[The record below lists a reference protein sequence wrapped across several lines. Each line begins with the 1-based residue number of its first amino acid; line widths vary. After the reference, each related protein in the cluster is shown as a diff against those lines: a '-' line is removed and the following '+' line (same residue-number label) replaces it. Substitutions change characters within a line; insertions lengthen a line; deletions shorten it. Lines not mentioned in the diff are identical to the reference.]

1 MNNID
6 ASADISLM
14 KPILEKLNKD
24 NNSEEQ
30 LVVKACNF
38 ALEAHKGQKRLSG
51 EEYVNHPFAV
61 AQILA
66 DIGMDA
72 QTIAAAI
79 LHDVLEDTDT
89 TLEQLEKEFGKEIA
103 TLVDGVTKLKKLDF
117 FSKAE
122 RQAESI
128 RKMLIAMSKDVRVI
142 LIKLADRLH
151 NMRTLSFMSAEKQSL
166 IAKETLDIYAPLA
179 HRLGIFK
186 IRSEL
191 EDLSLI
197 YLEPEEYNYILGE
210 VNKIRPV
217 GQDFLGKQKA
227 VFKERLEQMNIK
239 CEVEGR
245 EKHIYSLYKK
255 MIKQNRKLSEIYD
268 FMALRIIV
276 ETIPECY
283 AALGM
288 VHTMYKPIP
297 GRFKDF
303 IAVPKVNMY
312 QSLHTTVIN
321 NEGVLFEVQIRTFE
335 MHKTAE
341 YGVAA
346 HWKYKE
352 GKTDKEFD
360 KRIAWLRELQDLQKN
375 VEDPHEFL
383 ETVQSE
389 IFSDEVFVFTPK
401 GDVITLVRGA
411 TPIDFAYKIHSKV
424 GDRCVGAKV
433 NGRIVP
439 LDNELKTGDVVEI
452 LTSNSAKGPSRD
464 WLNIARTNTAKSR
477 IRQWFKR
484 ELKEENIIK
493 GREMLD
499 RESKRQG
506 YDFYKQLAKP
516 DWLEKLFAKYSLNSI
531 EDLYSAVGYG
541 GLSTNQVLTRL
552 IEDVQNEKKQVV
564 APEPAETKKETGHA
578 KASHGIIVKGH
589 DDMLVRLA
597 HCCNPVPGDDIVGI
611 ITWGRG
617 VSVHRADCSNLVG
630 MTDDVNDRLI
640 EVRWAQPESEGY
652 NANLRII
659 AVYKTGIFAELSRI
673 ISNKGLVIVG
683 VNAKPGKNSTFIIDF
698 IIRIRDTQQL
708 YEIIN
713 HFRRVPDVIEVY
725 RG

>member
-1 MNNID
+1 MNSID

-210 VNKIRPV
+210 VNKTRPV
-217 GQDFLGKQKA
+217 RQDFLGKQKA

-477 IRQWFKR
+477 INQWFKR
-484 ELKEENIIK
+484 DTKEDNII
-493 GREMLD
+493 
-499 RESKRQG
+499 
-506 YDFYKQLAKP
+506 
-516 DWLEKLFAKYSLNSI
+516 N
-531 EDLYSAVGYG
+531 
-541 GLSTNQVLTRL
+541 
-552 IEDVQNEKKQVV
+552 
-564 APEPAETKKETGHA
+564 
-578 KASHGIIVKGH
+578 
-589 DDMLVRLA
+589 
-597 HCCNPVPGDDIVGI
+597 
-611 ITWGRG
+611 
-617 VSVHRADCSNLVG
+617 
-630 MTDDVNDRLI
+630 
-640 EVRWAQPESEGY
+640 
-652 NANLRII
+652 
-659 AVYKTGIFAELSRI
+659 
-673 ISNKGLVIVG
+673 
-683 VNAKPGKNSTFIIDF
+683 
-698 IIRIRDTQQL
+698 
-708 YEIIN
+708 
-713 HFRRVPDVIEVY
+713 
-725 RG
+725 